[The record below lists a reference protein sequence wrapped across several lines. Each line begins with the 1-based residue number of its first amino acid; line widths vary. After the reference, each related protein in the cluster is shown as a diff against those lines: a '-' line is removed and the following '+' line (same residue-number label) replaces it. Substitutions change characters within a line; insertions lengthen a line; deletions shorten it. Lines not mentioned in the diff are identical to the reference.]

1 LIREARF
8 FNYLASKKREREMG
22 VTSMQ
27 NFIKNY
33 KMSFALL
40 LSVVIGGL
48 LGVILGPKANVLEP
62 FGQIYLN
69 LLFTLIV
76 PLVFFGVT
84 SSIANMGAMNRLG
97 KILLSIAIIFSVTA
111 MISGVLALISAL
123 LFNPLEKIDTN
134 AIHNILAHAGGDVSA
149 DTKELSLAQQLVKTI
164 TVGDFFELFSK
175 NNMLQLI
182 VFSVIFGIAT
192 ALVGEKAASVK
203 NLLNAGSE
211 ILMKMIHILMYYAPI
226 GLGCYFATIVGQLGT
241 QILEGYLKVFLL
253 YLVLS
258 ILYYFVFFSLYAYL
272 SAGKEGF
279 LTFWKH
285 IVPPTVTA
293 LATCS
298 SAASIPIN
306 LAATKKI
313 GVPADIAETVIP
325 IGVNTH
331 KDGSVIGGVFKVVFL
346 FALFGKEYHNP
357 TMFLSILVVGFL
369 VGAVMGAIP
378 GGGMIGEMLIISV
391 YGFPPEALPVIAVIS
406 TIIDA
411 PATVLNSTG
420 NTVCAMLAA
429 RFVDGKDWLKKQQGT
444 ERKQDEVKQAELLP
458 VK

>member
-1 LIREARF
+1 
-8 FNYLASKKREREMG
+8 
-22 VTSMQ
+22 
-27 NFIKNY
+27 
-33 KMSFALL
+33 MSFALL
-40 LSVVIGGL
+40 LSVVIGGI
-48 LGVILGPKANVLEP
+48 LGAILGPKASILEP

-69 LLFTLIV
+69 LIFTLIV

-84 SSIANMGAMNRLG
+84 SSIANMGAMKRLG
-97 KILLSIAIIFSVTA
+97 KILVSIAVIFSITA

-123 LFNPLEKIDTN
+123 LFNPLEGIDTN
-134 AIHNILAHAGGDVSA
+134 SMNNILAHAGGDA
-149 DTKELSLAQQLVKTI
+149 AANTEKLSLAQQLVKTI
-164 TVGDFFELFSK
+164 TVGDFFELFSR

-192 ALVGEKAASVK
+192 ALLGEKAASVK

-241 QILEGYLKVFLL
+241 QILEGYLRIFLL
-253 YLVLS
+253 YLALS
-258 ILYYFVFFSLYAYL
+258 ILYYFIFFSLYAYL

-279 LTFWKH
+279 LAFWKH
-285 IVPPTVTA
+285 VIPPTVIA

-313 GVPADIAETVIP
+313 GVPEDIAETVIP

-357 TMFLSILVVGFL
+357 IMFLSILVVGFL

-429 RFVDGKDWLKKQQGT
+429 RFVDGKDWLKKPGAK
-444 ERKQDEVKQAELLP
+444 KQDEGKQTELLA